1 MPVTGIMAGGQLLS
15 GVISGISGL
24 SQKAKAKKM
33 AKDNVRPTYEIP
45 TEIKE
50 NQAKAKAMADT
61 GLQGTQLAQ
70 AQKNIERSQQGAI
83 SQAVDRRGGLN
94 AVGAIQQ
101 GSNDAYGNLAA
112 QDTAQRMANISNLM
126 SQNKVMASYRD
137 KAFGY
142 NQDQKYQENAAAVRA
157 MTAAGNQNI
166 GNAANSVLQAGAT
179 AAAGGLF
186 GGQKQQTPNTSGTF
200 KTASSEL
207 PQANTDWLSKMQVNP
222 INKYLTGQGLDQSAL
237 ADPSTDPSNYSDNLP
252 MLDYLNK

>member
-1 MPVTGIMAGGQLLS
+1 MPVTGIMAGGQLVS
-15 GVISGISGL
+15 GIISGISGL

-33 AKDNVRPTYEIP
+33 AKDNVRPVYEIP

-61 GLQGTQLAQ
+61 GLQGTQLAA
-70 AQKNIERSQQGAI
+70 AQKNIERSQQSAI
-83 SQAVDRRGGLN
+83 SQATDRRGGLN

-126 SQNKVMASYRD
+126 NQNKVMASYRD

-142 NQDQKYQENAAAVRA
+142 NQDQKYQEQAAAVRA
-157 MTAAGNQNI
+157 MTAAGNQNL
-166 GNAANSVLQAGAT
+166 GNAANSILGAGAT

-186 GGQKQQTPNTSGTF
+186 GGQKQPTPNTSNTF
-200 KTASSEL
+200 KQTTSEL
-207 PQANTDWLSKMQVNP
+207 PQANPDWLSNMQTNP

-252 MLDYLNK
+252 MLNFIKK